1 MDIVLVFIDSQLW
14 HKKLKQQNLLSV
26 SGDKKINQTDTN
38 TRDLDKKDC
47 KVYKLQRKVKHLIT
61 KLTIVS
67 FRKFFSGRGEFV
79 VSFVVVYPLQVKYRT
94 ASK

>member
-1 MDIVLVFIDSQLW
+1 MNYWFYRFNIIDWRVMDIVLVFIDSQLW

-47 KVYKLQRKVKHLIT
+47 KVYKLQRKVKHL
-61 KLTIVS
+61 
-67 FRKFFSGRGEFV
+67 RGC
-79 VSFVVVYPLQVKYRT
+79 SVVYTPALSG
-94 ASK
+94 SKKKIY